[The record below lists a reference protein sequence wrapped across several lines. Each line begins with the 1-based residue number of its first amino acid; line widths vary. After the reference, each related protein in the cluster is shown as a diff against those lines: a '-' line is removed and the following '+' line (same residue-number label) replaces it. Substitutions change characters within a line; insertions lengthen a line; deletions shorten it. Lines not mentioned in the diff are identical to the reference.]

1 MSKGGINDII
11 TKAQNYKT
19 CLIKRNKD
27 YKIALTLIS
36 EPPFAFHIKM
46 DPELKSFTDNVD
58 AWIKQ
63 IRREFTNFSD
73 IPSVVSENTDN
84 IQHNYELIY
93 ELKDQIEELKQEI
106 NALKLIQI
114 ISLKNVKEEQKTIS

>member
-1 MSKGGINDII
+1 M
-11 TKAQNYKT
+11 
-19 CLIKRNKD
+19 
-27 YKIALTLIS
+27 
-36 EPPFAFHIKM
+36 E
-46 DPELKSFTDNVD
+46 PELKVFTDNVD

-63 IRREFTNFSD
+63 IRREFTSLAD
-73 IPSVVSENTDN
+73 MPSVVSENTDN

-114 ISLKNVKEEQKTIS
+114 ISLKKSKEVQQRKIS